1 MTDKK
6 KEGNKKFIFRK
17 ANYVN
22 IFLIFEIAIFS
33 HQVLS
38 N

>member
-1 MTDKK
+1 LRIEDFQ
-6 KEGNKKFIFRK
+6 GK